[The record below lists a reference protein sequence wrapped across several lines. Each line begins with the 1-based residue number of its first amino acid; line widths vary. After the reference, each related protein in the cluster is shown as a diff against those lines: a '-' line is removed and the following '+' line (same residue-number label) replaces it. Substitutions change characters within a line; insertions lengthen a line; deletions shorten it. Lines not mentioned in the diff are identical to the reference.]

1 MAGTPA
7 MLDWHCLP
15 WSYVLLLFCLLQE
28 VALAFQEEGWGV
40 LGDYPERGTDAYFE
54 ALRTDYK
61 DRETGD
67 TIYFNID
74 IRIDPC
80 RDHALTGGRN
90 DMCCFDTS
98 VAACQDYNST
108 EAGPDLKVAFFQNA
122 HIPSCRNTAFH
133 DDINCGTYLEI
144 HKPADVRVWAD
155 AAIDGEPF
163 INGYRT
169 VNIAT
174 YRLCLGEYEI
184 WWVVRTRSGPYV
196 QKKRSFDITGPSCT
210 ANKPPGAVP
219 APTENLPPPDVP

>member
-1 MAGTPA
+1 MVGNLWP
-7 MLDWHCLP
+7 
-15 WSYVLLLFCLLQE
+15 CLLS
-28 VALAFQEEGWGV
+28 ALLWHKAAAQISATEIGWGV
-40 LGDYPERGTDAYFE
+40 IGGNPERDTDAYFE

-61 DRETGD
+61 DRD
-67 TIYFNID
+67 QDNSSIYVNRD

-108 EAGPDLKVAFFQNA
+108 EAGSDLKVAYFQNA
-122 HIPSCRNTAFH
+122 HIPSCRNTGFN

-144 HKPADVRVWAD
+144 HKPDDPRVWAD
-155 AAIDGEPF
+155 GAIDGEPF

-174 YRLCLGEYEI
+174 YRLCLGEHEI

-196 QKKRSFDITGPSCT
+196 LKKRSFFITGPSCT
-210 ANKPPGAVP
+210 DQKPPGAVP
-219 APTENLPPPDVP
+219 APTENLPLPEVP